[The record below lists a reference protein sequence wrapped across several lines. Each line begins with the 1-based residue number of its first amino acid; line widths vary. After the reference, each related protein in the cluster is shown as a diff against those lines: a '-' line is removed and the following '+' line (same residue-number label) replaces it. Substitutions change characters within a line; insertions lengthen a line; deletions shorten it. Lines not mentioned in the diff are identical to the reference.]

1 MKIIKCA
8 RCGNEIYRL
17 DNDWCTSCLVEAGE
31 PVPIAPAIPMCGYNG
46 CRQQVLGNNEHCYY
60 HEKVKQN
67 RIQPTIR

>member
-31 PVPIAPAIPMCGYNG
+31 PVPIAPQSLCVDIMD
-46 CRQQVLGNNEHCYY
+46 V
-60 HEKVKQN
+60 VN
-67 RIQPTIR
+67 RCSVTMNTVIIMRK